1 MTALILFNFLPYL
14 IILSMIF
21 LVLCFLK
28 RFFALESK
36 INKALGAQNQTIESL
51 NKRITEQDQ
60 TIEGQNQTIE
70 GQNQTIEDLNQRI
83 INQNQKLENI
93 NQTVIQFINGSNEG
107 NNNVIN
113 LNNNQNSEVLVSLEN
128 GIKLLKES
136 NDKNEKNI
144 KELKEELRHADLNI
158 YLLQNYTKKIELK
171 SNVNYDL
178 LNNKYE
184 YISDIYKLLLI
195 RKISNQILE
204 NLFNGDNEKDYMKT
218 QHKFKD
224 SNNQKFPI
232 IVAKNDILKI
242 PKNKINQIID
252 FLMFLKEKCSN
263 IIHFSD
269 KSSVLQLEL
278 LTEILGGNIT
288 KTEKTEKSYLS
299 ATQALSIL
307 FDDLNAF
314 PQNITINKLSD
325 NDEEKMFL
333 NQLKE
338 ELNKIKMEKL
348 NEDSKNNETSLL
360 LTENRSEETVE
371 NTSQSQNNNGN
382 TVFNTIRDILYP
394 NKNQKEIILGKIE
407 KSMELLSTIQ
417 LVKNDYENLNAS
429 LKGVKDK
436 RKYDISFLFLEW
448 KNSFKQG
455 YRREELFQ
463 KLVKLEK
470 DITIESIKNNLTV
483 LVPNLK
489 IEIFHE
495 DFHNFTNNIS
505 STLNDKEIDNYSN

>member
-1 MTALILFNFLPYL
+1 
-14 IILSMIF
+14 MIF

-70 GQNQTIEDLNQRI
+70 GQNQTIEGLNQRI

-93 NQTVIQFINGSNEG
+93 NQTIIQFINGSNEG

-204 NLFNGDNEKDYMKT
+204 NLFNGDN
-218 QHKFKD
+218 
-224 SNNQKFPI
+224 
-232 IVAKNDILKI
+232 
-242 PKNKINQIID
+242 
-252 FLMFLKEKCSN
+252 
-263 IIHFSD
+263 
-269 KSSVLQLEL
+269 
-278 LTEILGGNIT
+278 
-288 KTEKTEKSYLS
+288 
-299 ATQALSIL
+299 
-307 FDDLNAF
+307 
-314 PQNITINKLSD
+314 
-325 NDEEKMFL
+325 
-333 NQLKE
+333 
-338 ELNKIKMEKL
+338 
-348 NEDSKNNETSLL
+348 
-360 LTENRSEETVE
+360 
-371 NTSQSQNNNGN
+371 
-382 TVFNTIRDILYP
+382 
-394 NKNQKEIILGKIE
+394 
-407 KSMELLSTIQ
+407 
-417 LVKNDYENLNAS
+417 
-429 LKGVKDK
+429 
-436 RKYDISFLFLEW
+436 
-448 KNSFKQG
+448 
-455 YRREELFQ
+455 
-463 KLVKLEK
+463 
-470 DITIESIKNNLTV
+470 
-483 LVPNLK
+483 
-489 IEIFHE
+489 
-495 DFHNFTNNIS
+495 
-505 STLNDKEIDNYSN
+505 